1 MDSDEHGIFD
11 RGLIGRYRGRAL
23 KEARPGADFLL
34 ARLAEDLADR
44 LSVIQ
49 RRFAIA
55 VDLGGHHGLAAE
67 AMARSG
73 KADRIIRIEHD
84 ARLLRGPFPAVVGDE
99 EALPLA
105 PESTDLIVSIL
116 SLQSVNDLP
125 GALVQ
130 IRRALKPDGLFLGAM
145 AGAGTLA
152 ELRQSLIMAESE
164 ISGGASPRVAPFAEI
179 RDAGALLQRAG
190 FALPVTDV
198 ETLTVRYDNMFG
210 LMADLRAMG
219 MQNALVG
226 RSRRPATRRLFA
238 RAGQIYA
245 DRFSDADGRV
255 RATFSFIWISGWAPA
270 PSQQKPLRRGSAKVS
285 LASLLDKG
293 GPS

>member
-1 MDSDEHGIFD
+1 MHTDEHGIFD
-11 RGLIGRYRGRAL
+11 RALIGRYRARAL
-23 KEARPGADFLL
+23 KEARAGADFLL
-34 ARLAEDLADR
+34 ARLTDDLADR

-49 RRFAIA
+49 RRFPVAA
-55 VDLGGHHGLAAE
+55 DLGGHTGLAAE
-67 AMARSG
+67 AIARSG
-73 KADRIIRIEHD
+73 KSDEIIRVEHD
-84 ARLLRGPFPAVVGDE
+84 PGFLHGPFPAVVGDE

-105 PESTDLIVSIL
+105 PSSMDLIVSML
-116 SLQSVNDLP
+116 GLQTVNDLP

-130 IRRALKPDGLFLGAM
+130 IRRALKPDGLFLAAM

-152 ELRQSLIMAESE
+152 ELRESLLAAESE

-198 ETLTVRYDNMFG
+198 DSLTVRYDTMFG
-210 LMADLRAMG
+210 LMADLRSMG

-226 RSRRPATRRLFA
+226 RSRRPATRKLFA
-238 RAGQIYA
+238 RAAQIYA
-245 DRFSDADGRV
+245 DRFSDPDGRV

-270 PSQQKPLRRGSAKVS
+270 PSQQKPLSPGSAKVS
-285 LASLLDKG
+285 LASVLHEEREE
-293 GPS
+293 